1 METTADLI
9 HGLRNCDNKLA
20 YVCLQE
26 LLKRSEQSNE
36 VYAFFEELM
45 DLTRAEHSYQRTRGM
60 LLIATNA
67 RWDRDNLLDENIDE
81 LLERLPQAKPI
92 EARQWI
98 RAVGQIA
105 AAKPDLS
112 EDIAQALGALN
123 TFRYPGTMQKLIRED
138 IADALNIARINH

>member
-20 YVCLQE
+20 YACLQE

-36 VYAFFEELM
+36 VYAFFDDLM
-45 DLTRAEHSYQRTRGM
+45 DLTRVEHSYQRTRGM
-60 LLIATNA
+60 LLLAANA

-81 LLERLPQAKPI
+81 LLERLPQVKPI

-98 RAVGQIA
+98 RAAGQIA

-112 EDIAQALGALN
+112 EDIAQALGSLN

-138 IADALNIARINH
+138 IADALEMARSNR